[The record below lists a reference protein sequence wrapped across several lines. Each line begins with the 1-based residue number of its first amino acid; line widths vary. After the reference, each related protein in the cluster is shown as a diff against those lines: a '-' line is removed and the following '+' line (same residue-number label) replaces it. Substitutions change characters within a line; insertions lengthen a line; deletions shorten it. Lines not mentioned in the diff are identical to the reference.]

1 MQLGMEYCKVLIFH
15 FHYLVT
21 FRWSILTDCGCLEWI
36 SRLGNILCS
45 KIVALEHKKIR
56 QDHLCKTSQWPF
68 ISDSSQLY
76 LVSHKKVWL
85 TVCRS
90 LPVILT
96 DNCALIYLFCV
107 EKHIKRRLKLK
118 LKTQW
123 SNLWLRLQMISY
135 IRKFKTKTKTWKL
148 P

>member
-1 MQLGMEYCKVLIFH
+1 MQLGMGYCKVLIFH

-21 FRWSILTDCGCLEWI
+21 FRSGIFTDYGCLEWI
-36 SRLGNILCS
+36 SWLGNILCS
-45 KIVALEHKKIR
+45 KIVAWEHKKFR

-96 DNCALIYLFCV
+96 DNCALIYLSRV
-107 EKHIKRRLKLK
+107 EEHIKRRLKLK
-118 LKTQW
+118 LKTWW
-123 SNLWLRLQMISY
+123 SNVWLSLQMISSF
-135 IRKFKTKTKTWKL
+135 RKFDTKTKSWKL